1 MAAQRI
7 HLLHPDDN
15 VATAL
20 SPLEPGTIVEAP
32 DGRRVEVRS
41 AIPFGHKLALV
52 PIARG
57 APVVKYGEVIG
68 LASADIAPG
77 EHVHVHNVESQRG
90 RGDLA
95 AGGASEAPE
104 HDSRPVTSPSPA
116 EPAPGGEHT
125 SVPRQNPRPIT

>member
-20 SPLEPGTIVEAP
+20 TPLEPGTIVEAP

-52 PIARG
+52 PIAKG

-95 AGGASEAPE
+95 AGGASGAPE
-104 HDSRPVTSPSPA
+104 HGPRAVASPA
-116 EPAPGGEHT
+116 PAESLPGGERT
-125 SVPRQNPRPIT
+125 SMPR